1 MDVDAW
7 VRGFLD
13 GMSLIQ
19 TSDDLEGVNG
29 NESARKF
36 SLTLKGDKISGLDNS
51 LELKLGPYVQVRM
64 QIP

>member
-19 TSDDLEGVNG
+19 TSDPEGVNDHEG
-29 NESARKF
+29 VRKF
-36 SLTLKGDKISGLDNS
+36 SLTHSGDKISGLDNS